1 VQNVHKSKLMS
12 SISGFYDLLDK
23 ISVTEYPLISNL
35 PFTAP
40 STGENRRPAAHV
52 PYYLNLA

>member
-1 VQNVHKSKLMS
+1 MS